1 MYFGWGLGYVNGFG
15 MPNPLT
21 YPNPQPKSKSNKHL
35 LY

>member
-21 YPNPQPKSKSNKHL
+21 YPNPQPKYIHILIYS
-35 LY
+35 